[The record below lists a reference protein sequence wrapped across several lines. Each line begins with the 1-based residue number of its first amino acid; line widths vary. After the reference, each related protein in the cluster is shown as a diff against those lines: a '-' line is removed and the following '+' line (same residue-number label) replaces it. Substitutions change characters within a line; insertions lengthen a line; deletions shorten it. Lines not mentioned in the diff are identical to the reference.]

1 MEGKF
6 MNDEMK
12 QARERSDIRGTGLQC
27 RLRREALGL
36 TRRDMAA
43 LLGVEESTVYRWE
56 SGIPPKRLDLMLVGF
71 EHEVE
76 AIKAKLDERIREF
89 GRPFDT
95 IKHNDLHIA
104 VPRPG
109 VQVGKVWVFG
119 EEERVLD
126 HAPASLLRALAGRLI
141 ASVNAEYLVFARE
154 VEDAGTLDFA
164 RATQSI
170 SAK

>member
-1 MEGKF
+1 M
-6 MNDEMK
+6 
-12 QARERSDIRGTGLQC
+12 L
-27 RLRREALGL
+27 
-36 TRRDMAA
+36 AA
-43 LLGVEESTVYRWE
+43 Y
-56 SGIPPKRLDLMLVGF
+56 

-89 GRPFDT
+89 GRPFGT